1 MTAKTIEELQ
11 VYQKSLTAAD
21 AILAMLQRDTFRDDF
36 DLRRQLSKGARR
48 IPSDIAEGFEQKT
61 DSHFAHYLYI
71 ARGAARELCAQLTVA
86 QRRSLISESE
96 REGIEKRY
104 DEIARMLTGLIKYLE
119 RSDRKNRFRPIG
131 ADD

>member
-1 MTAKTIEELQ
+1 MTAKTVEELQ
-11 VYQKSLTAAD
+11 VYQRSLAAAD
-21 AILAMLQRDTFRDDF
+21 AILAMLQFDAFHDDF

-71 ARGAARELCAQLTVA
+71 ARGAARELCTQLAIA
-86 QRRSLISESE
+86 QRRKLISDSE

-104 DEIARMLTGLIKYLE
+104 DEIAKMLTGLIKYLE
-119 RSDRKNRFRPIG
+119 RSDRRNRFKPDR
-131 ADD
+131 D